1 MSTENVSERI
11 SKAAQTYGEC
21 GFNESIDTAFATLQE
36 TQIELSHMADSKAN
50 IMITVCSILLT
61 IVVAQLLS
69 GLLILPSVIF
79 AVFSTL
85 ALFFAILCVM
95 PSSGAPKLESGDA
108 DLPKPFNLMFFM
120 NFSQI
125 PIEKFQQQLE
135 GIMTDPQEL
144 YENLSRDVYYAGKV
158 LAEKKYRYLR
168 WSYICLMLGIVFGGF
183 TLSVELIGSL

>member
-1 MSTENVSERI
+1 MSPENVNEKVT
-11 SKAAQTYGEC
+11 KAAQTYAEC
-21 GFNESIDTAFATLQE
+21 GFNENIDTAFATLQE
-36 TQIELSHMADSKAN
+36 TQIELRHMADSKAN

-108 DLPKPFNLMFFM
+108 DPPKPFNLMFFM

-135 GIMTDPQEL
+135 SITTDPQEL
-144 YENLSRDVYYAGKV
+144 YENLSRDAYYPGK
-158 LAEKKYRYLR
+158 
-168 WSYICLMLGIVFGGF
+168 
-183 TLSVELIGSL
+183 

>member
-1 MSTENVSERI
+1 MSSKNGSEKI
-11 SKAAQTYGEC
+11 TKAPQTYGEC

-61 IVVAQLLS
+61 LVVAQLQRDI
-69 GLLILPSVIF
+69 LIFPSVIF
-79 AVFSTL
+79 AVFATL

-95 PSSGAPKLESGDA
+95 PSSNAPKLESGDV

-125 PIEKFQQQLE
+125 SIEKFQQRLE
-135 GIMTDPQEL
+135 IIMTDPQEL
-144 YENLSRDVYYAGKV
+144 YENLSRDVYYAGKT

-168 WSYICLMLGIVFGGF
+168 WSYICLMLGIVFGGI
-183 TLSVELIGSL
+183 TLSMELIGSL